1 MKLFILIW
9 WQASI
14 CFSFRDESSL
24 KKKCPTLSFLLLL
37 TPPNFNLLN
46 QGFHPSQLL
55 KISPNLCKYIFY
67 WSSAYKTLPFFTRVN
82 HSYLTPRYVT
92 ISNWDELNCFK
103 RILKMGSSF
112 MERVLNWRK
121 DQSWK
126 TSLCIPKITTWEF
139 VQCIFWDV
147 YWSGKGGKE
156 SFWWNWSELIDSKMF
171 MGWCKSMRRVL
182 SGWSEVMTLLS
193 DTLTE

>member
-92 ISNWDELNCFK
+92 ISNWAKLFQAHFKNGIFFYGKSFELK
-103 RILKMGSSF
+103 ERPILKNIPMYPQDHNLRICTVHFLG
-112 MERVLNWRK
+112 
-121 DQSWK
+121 
-126 TSLCIPKITTWEF
+126 CIL
-139 VQCIFWDV
+139 VR
-147 YWSGKGGKE
+147 KGGKRVILV
-156 SFWWNWSELIDSKMF
+156 ELE
-171 MGWCKSMRRVL
+171 RAYRQ
-182 SGWSEVMTLLS
+182 
-193 DTLTE
+193 